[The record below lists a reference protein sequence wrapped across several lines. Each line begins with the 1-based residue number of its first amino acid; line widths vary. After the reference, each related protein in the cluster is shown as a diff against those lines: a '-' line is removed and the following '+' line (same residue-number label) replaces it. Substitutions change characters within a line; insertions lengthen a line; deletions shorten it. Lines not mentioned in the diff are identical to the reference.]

1 VRPPASHH
9 REWNATNNRCGD
21 ALVFVPGND
30 FMVLNRLSRRHFA
43 GLAGWAA
50 LGSSA
55 SSVQAAGRRSASAAQ
70 SAAPGFPRGFIW
82 GTATSAYQIEGAVNE
97 DGRGPSIW
105 DGFTHTEGTIEDGSN
120 GDVADDHYHRYKD
133 DIRLMQALGTKAYRF
148 SIAWPRIFPEGS
160 GTPNSKG
167 LDFYNR
173 LVEALLA
180 SGIEPYATL
189 YHWDLP
195 QALQDRFGGWQ
206 SRDTAKAFADY
217 AGYVAERLSDRVKHF
232 FTINECSRLVHLG
245 HGLGI
250 DAPGLKLPQGQQN
263 QVRHHVALGHG
274 LAVQAIR
281 ARARR
286 GVKVGPAENLVVC
299 VPAIDTPENVR
310 AAEIATRELN
320 AGYLTVMLEGRYTD
334 AYLAEAGKDA
344 PQFTAEDLRIIS
356 SPIDFLGLNIYKPD
370 HYVVAADNPR
380 GFALAPFPASFPH
393 MDPSWLMVG
402 PEAMYWAPRHA
413 ARLWNVKSIYITENG
428 TSATD
433 APDADGKIYDVDR
446 IMYLR
451 NYLSHL
457 QRATAEGIPV
467 AGYFLWSLLD
477 NFEWADGLKKRFGL
491 YWVDFDTQRRAPKL
505 SAAFYRETIRRN
517 AVA

>member
-1 VRPPASHH
+1 
-9 REWNATNNRCGD
+9 
-21 ALVFVPGND
+21 
-30 FMVLNRLSRRHFA
+30 MVLNRLSRRQFA
-43 GLAGWAA
+43 RLAGWTT
-50 LGSSA
+50 LGMPAQSA
-55 SSVQAAGRRSASAAQ
+55 QAAGHRRAGVGRNST
-70 SAAPGFPRGFIW
+70 PGFPSSFVW

-105 DGFTHTEGTIEDGSN
+105 DSFTHRQDTIEDHSS
-120 GDVADDHYHRYKD
+120 GDVACDHYHRYKD
-133 DIRLMQALGTKAYRF
+133 DVGLIKALGTKAYRF

-160 GTPNSKG
+160 GAPNGKG

-173 LVEALLA
+173 LVDELLA
-180 SGIEPYATL
+180 NGIEPYATL

-195 QALQDRFGGWQ
+195 QTLQDRLGGWQ

-217 AGYVAERLSDRVKHF
+217 TGYVAERLSDRVKHF
-232 FTINECSRLVHLG
+232 FTINECSRLVYLG

-250 DAPGLKLPQGQQN
+250 DAPGLKLSQGEQN

-281 ARARR
+281 ARARHP
-286 GVKVGPAENLVVC
+286 VKLGPAENLVVC
-299 VPAIDTPENVR
+299 IPAIDTAEHVH
-310 AAEIATRELN
+310 AAETATRELN

-334 AYLAEAGKDA
+334 RYLAEAGKDA
-344 PQFTAEDLRIIS
+344 PTFTAEDLRIIA

-370 HYVVAADNPR
+370 HYVLAADNPR

-413 ARLWNVKSIYITENG
+413 ARLWNVKSIYVTENG
-428 TSATD
+428 TSGTD
-433 APDADGKIYDVDR
+433 TPDADGNIYDVDR

-451 NYLSHL
+451 NYLFHL
-457 QRATAEGIPV
+457 QRATSESIPV
-467 AGYFLWSLLD
+467 AGYFHWSLLD
-477 NFEWADGLKKRFGL
+477 NFEWADGYKKRFGL
-491 YWVDFDTQRRAPKL
+491 YRVDFETQRRTPKL

>member
-1 VRPPASHH
+1 ML
-9 REWNATNNRCGD
+9 G
-21 ALVFVPGND
+21 
-30 FMVLNRLSRRHFA
+30 
-43 GLAGWAA
+43 AA
-50 LGSSA
+50 A
-55 SSVQAAGRRSASAAQ
+55 ASAQ
-70 SAAPGFPRGFIW
+70 SREGRGAATERRGAPGFPRDFIW
-82 GTATSAYQIEGAVNE
+82 GTATSAYQIEGAVNQ

-105 DGFTHTEGTIEDGSN
+105 DGFTHRQGTIEDGSN
-120 GDVADDHYHRYKD
+120 GDVADDHYHRYQD
-133 DIRLMQALGTKAYRF
+133 DIGLMQALGTKAYRF
-148 SIAWPRIFPEGS
+148 SIAWPRIFPEGA
-160 GTPNSKG
+160 GTPNGKG

-173 LVEALLA
+173 LVDQLLA
-180 SGIEPYATL
+180 HGIEPYATL

-206 SRDTAKAFADY
+206 SRDTAAAFADY
-217 AGYVAERLSDRVKHF
+217 AGYVAEHLSDRVKHF

-250 DAPGLKLPQGQQN
+250 DAPGLKLSQGAQN

-281 ARARR
+281 ARAPRP
-286 GVKVGPAENLVVC
+286 VKVGPAENLVVC
-299 VPAIDTPENVR
+299 IPAIATPENVR

-320 AGYLTVMLEGRYTD
+320 AGYLTVMLEGSYTQ
-334 AYLAEAGKDA
+334 AYLTEAGGDA
-344 PQFTAEDLRIIS
+344 PQFTPDDLRIIS

-413 ARLWNVKSIYITENG
+413 ARLWNVKSIYVTENG
-428 TSATD
+428 TSGTD

-451 NYLSHL
+451 NYLSQL

-477 NFEWADGLKKRFGL
+477 NFEWADGLRKRFGL
-491 YWVDFDTQRRAPKL
+491 YRVDFDTQHRTPKL
-505 SAAFYRETIRRN
+505 SASFYRETIKRN